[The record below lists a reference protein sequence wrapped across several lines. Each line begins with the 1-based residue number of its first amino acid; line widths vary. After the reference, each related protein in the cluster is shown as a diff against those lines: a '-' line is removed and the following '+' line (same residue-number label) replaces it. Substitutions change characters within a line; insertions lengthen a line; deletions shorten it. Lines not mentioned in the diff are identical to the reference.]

1 MERCQESY
9 NNLLQVLH
17 DICIYSNIFYLV
29 AGIMAL
35 VTFKKYYKFFGIF
48 ILTIALVSVIHH
60 SNKDVGLKRDVWSVL
75 DVVLAN
81 VGGLIGM
88 IVLLYL
94 MSKKRVHQRLAIVT
108 IIMGALAILFFIL
121 SEVEAS
127 RAKKTIG
134 EPDSVKSW
142 DGPIFTVTESNDNDI
157 YKGESQ
163 QAMYLTYHTIW
174 HILSGLTVMIWV
186 ISVITKP

>member
-157 YKGESQ
+157 YKGKSQ

>member
-1 MERCQESY
+1 MESCQESY

-157 YKGESQ
+157 YKGKSQ

>member
-9 NNLLQVLH
+9 NDLLQVLH

-157 YKGESQ
+157 YKGKSQ

-186 ISVITKP
+186 ISVISKP

>member
-9 NNLLQVLH
+9 NDLLQVLH

-157 YKGESQ
+157 YKGKSHRQ
-163 QAMYLTYHTIW
+163 CI
-174 HILSGLTVMIWV
+174 
-186 ISVITKP
+186 

>member
-9 NNLLQVLH
+9 NDLLQVLH

-157 YKGESQ
+157 YKGKSQ

>member
-1 MERCQESY
+1 METCQESY

-17 DICIYSNIFYLV
+17 DICIYSNIFYLI

-35 VTFKKYYKFFGIF
+35 VTFKKYYKLFGIF
-48 ILTIALVSVIHH
+48 ILSMAVVSVIHH
-60 SNKDVGLKRDVWSVL
+60 SNKDVGFKRDAWSVL

-81 VGGLIGM
+81 VGCLVGM

-94 MSKKRVHQRLAIVT
+94 MSKKRVHLRLAIVT
-108 IIMGALAILFFIL
+108 IILGVLAILFFIL

-127 RAKKTIG
+127 RAKNTIG
-134 EPDSVKSW
+134 KADSVKSW
-142 DGPIFTVTESNDNDI
+142 DGPIFTVTKSNAKDI
-157 YKGESQ
+157 YKGKSQ
-163 QAMYLTYHTIW
+163 QAMYLTYHSIW
-174 HILSGLTVMIWV
+174 HILSGLTVMVWV

>member
-1 MERCQESY
+1 MESCQESY

-35 VTFKKYYKFFGIF
+35 VTFKKYYKLFGIF
-48 ILTIALVSVIHH
+48 ILTIAIVSIIHH
-60 SNKDVGLKRDVWSVL
+60 SNKDVGFKRDVWSVL

-88 IVLLYL
+88 LVLLYL
-94 MSKKRVHQRLAIVT
+94 MSKKRVHIRLAIVT
-108 IIMGALAILFFIL
+108 IIMGVLSILFFIL

-127 RAKKTIG
+127 RAEKTIG
-134 EPDSVKSW
+134 ESDSVKSW
-142 DGPIFTVTESNDNDI
+142 DGPIFTVTKSNAKDI
-157 YKGESQ
+157 YKGKSQ

-174 HILSGLTVMIWV
+174 HVLSGLTVMIWV
-186 ISVITKP
+186 ISVISKP

>member
-1 MERCQESY
+1 MESCQESY

-127 RAKKTIG
+127 RAQKTIG

-157 YKGESQ
+157 YKGKSQ

>member
-9 NNLLQVLH
+9 NDLLQVLH

-127 RAKKTIG
+127 RAQKTIG

-157 YKGESQ
+157 YKGKSQ